1 MHTRGRTASEKGV
14 GMEAVADSADSAA
27 QMSFEGI
34 EISGMTLGLKSA
46 TGLACGTPLAIGDEI
61 TGYVEGV
68 VVGINHFRSKDGVLV
83 RHHTVEVVRYLSQ
96 AE

>member
-1 MHTRGRTASEKGV
+1 
-14 GMEAVADSADSAA
+14 MEAVADSAAA
-27 QMSFEGI
+27 QLSFEGI
-34 EISGMTLGLKSA
+34 EVSGMTMGLKSA
-46 TGLACGTPLAIGDEI
+46 SGLACGKALAIGDEI

-68 VVGINHFRSKDGVLV
+68 VVGINHFRSKDGVLI